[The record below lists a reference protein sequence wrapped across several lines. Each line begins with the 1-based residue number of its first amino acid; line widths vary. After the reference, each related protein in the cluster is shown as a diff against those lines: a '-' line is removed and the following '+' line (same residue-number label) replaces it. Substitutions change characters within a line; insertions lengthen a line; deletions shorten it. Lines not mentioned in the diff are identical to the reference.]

1 MLRRTFQPCMTY
13 AAGPRPGRDLE
24 ARPGHLVAR
33 PLATAAW
40 IALAPFAALGAALAG
55 LVFVV
60 LLPVCGI
67 ASIAEAI
74 ARSCWGAVRAAL
86 WGGGRG
92 AMSQH

>member
-1 MLRRTFQPCMTY
+1 MLRRTVPPC
-13 AAGPRPGRDLE
+13 AAGPRPRGDLD

-33 PLATAAW
+33 PWATAAW

-67 ASIAEAI
+67 ASIAEAV
-74 ARSCWGAVRAAL
+74 ARSCWGAVRAAVL
-86 WGGGRG
+86 GGGGERG